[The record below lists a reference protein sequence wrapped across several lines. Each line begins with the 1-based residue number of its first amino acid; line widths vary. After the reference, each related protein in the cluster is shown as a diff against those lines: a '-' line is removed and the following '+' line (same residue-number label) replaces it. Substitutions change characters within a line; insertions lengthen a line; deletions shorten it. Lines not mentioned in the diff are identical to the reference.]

1 MSKLAENKEK
11 LRAMS
16 LDELQ
21 AELLSLRKQQFM
33 FRLKRK
39 NEGVLEKTHHVTEAR
54 KQIARIKTL
63 MTEKV
68 GESHVN

>member
-1 MSKLAENKEK
+1 MSKLAENRQK
-11 LRAMS
+11 LKAMS
-16 LDELQ
+16 PEELQ
-21 AELLSLRKQQFM
+21 TELLSLRKQQFIL
-33 FRLKRK
+33 RLKRK
-39 NEGVLEKTHHVTEAR
+39 TDGSLEKTHHVTEIR

>member
-1 MSKLAENKEK
+1 MSKLAENKQK
-11 LRAMS
+11 LKAMS

-21 AELLSLRKQQFM
+21 TELLSLRKQQFIL
-33 FRLKRK
+33 RLKRK
-39 NEGVLEKTHHVTEAR
+39 TDGSLEKTHHVTEIR
-54 KQIARIKTL
+54 KKIARIKTR